1 VIRWLLLFLVA
12 APVHAQLALEAAPG
26 ANLYEKAKALYEQ
39 GAMPKGPE
47 ELKGWFAGR
56 WMEADLPSA
65 KGGLLGIEGVPS
77 KREDPSSPEA
87 LILATWSDRQTDSW
101 DQAKPAELTRSQ
113 EMVRKGPRD
122 GVLTLD
128 PAQQAAVVLGRYD
141 DGKFRYE
148 YAIRRVGE
156 ALLLR
161 YDYEHRRI
169 SYGFY
174 FRKVMP

>member
-1 VIRWLLLFLVA
+1 MKRWMLVLA
-12 APVHAQLALEAAPG
+12 LATSAHAQTALDAAPG
-26 ANLYEKAKALYEQ
+26 ATPYEKAKALYDS
-39 GAMPKGPE
+39 GTMPKGPE
-47 ELKGWFAGR
+47 DLKGWYAGR
-56 WMEADLPSA
+56 WMEADLPHA
-65 KGGLLGIEGVPS
+65 KGGLVGIEGVPG
-77 KREDPSSPEA
+77 KREDPKSPEV
-87 LILATWSDRQTDSW
+87 LILATWSDRQADAW

-113 EMVRKGPRD
+113 DMLRRGPRD
-122 GVLTLD
+122 GTIAFD
-128 PAQQAAVVLGRYD
+128 PAQQAAVILGRYD

-148 YAIRRVGE
+148 YSIRRVGE

>member
-1 VIRWLLLFLVA
+1 MRWLLLLACA
-12 APVHAQLALEAAPG
+12 AAVHAQPALEAAPG
-26 ANLYEKAKALYEQ
+26 ANLYEKARALFEK
-39 GAMPKGPE
+39 GTAPKGPE
-47 ELKGWFAGR
+47 DLKGWYAGR
-56 WMEADLPSA
+56 WLEADLPHA

-77 KREDPSSPEA
+77 KREDPASPEV
-87 LILATWSDRQTDSW
+87 LILATWSDRQADSW

-113 EMVRKGPRD
+113 EMVRRGPRD
-122 GVLTLD
+122 GVLALD
-128 PAQQAAVVLGRYD
+128 PAQQAAVILGRYD

-161 YDYEHRRI
+161 YDYEHRRV